1 MRMLVG
7 FIPTKA
13 GQGALELAIRR
24 AVLQGSSL
32 AIVNIVRQDRLGDVR
47 HASAEQLEAAAAQ
60 AQAAGIKEVMAYSVE
75 AADGGELVPVL
86 LSEVARQNVNLL
98 VIGVRNNSQIP
109 AHLLGSTIEQIVADA
124 PCNVLVV

>member
-7 FIPTKA
+7 YVPTKA
-13 GQGALELAIRR
+13 GIEALAVAIER
-24 AVLQGSSL
+24 AATQGSSL

-47 HASAEQLEAAAAQ
+47 HADENQLREAEKKAQ
-60 AQAAGIKEVMAYSVE
+60 DAGIKEVTAYSIE
-75 AADGGELVPVL
+75 AVDGEDLVPVL

-98 VIGVRNNSQIP
+98 VIGVRDNAQIP
-109 AHLLGSTIEQIVADA
+109 AHLLGSTIQEIVADA